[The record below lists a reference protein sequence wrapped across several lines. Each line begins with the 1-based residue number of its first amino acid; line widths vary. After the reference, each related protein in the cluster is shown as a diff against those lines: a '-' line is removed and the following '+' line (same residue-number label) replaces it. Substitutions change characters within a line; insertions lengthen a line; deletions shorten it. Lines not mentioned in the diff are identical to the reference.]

1 MAETNGLD
9 RRPDEVWLA
18 HRSAGD
24 ASLAHGTRRVRSSAA
39 QSVGCED
46 AQDLI
51 EDFERALDRIS
62 A

>member
-1 MAETNGLD
+1 MGLD
-9 RRPDEVWLA
+9 RRPDGSLA
-18 HRSAGD
+18 CTPIAGD